1 MMMSQLLING
11 ITEFIPM
18 NTVIDVY
25 YINIINMV
33 KYKKFNTYLNFFD
46 IKIINIERYLNMI
59 DCIKVLDIILL
70 DLRYK
75 ELSKSYARNQEFE
88 DIMNILI
95 IDFTLYAIIQIIIK
109 LLE

>member
-1 MMMSQLLING
+1 MMMNQLLING
-11 ITEFIPM
+11 IPEFIP
-18 NTVIDVY
+18 NTVINMY
-25 YINIINMV
+25 YINIIDTINYE
-33 KYKKFNTYLNFFD
+33 KLNTYLNFFD

-88 DIMNILI
+88 EIMNILI